1 MRHSERTR
9 VRPGAVLKQRLER
22 SDRVKGITPG
32 TKRGLP
38 DQTGEP
44 PYPRTPA
51 SVIPVL
57 QLTQERRGYISE
69 EDLERVACYTG
80 AAASAVYGV
89 ATFYSQFRL
98 QASGEHTIRVCEGT
112 ACHVLGAGT
121 IVEMLKEKLA
131 VDVGQTTQD
140 GLFTLES
147 VRCLGCC
154 SLAPAMMVDDET
166 FGRLTPDV
174 LDGILAEYREEGA

>member
-1 MRHSERTR
+1 MK
-9 VRPGAVLKQRLER
+9 V
-22 SDRVKGITPG
+22 ITPDTEG
-32 TKRGLP
+32 GVP
-38 DQTGEP
+38 DQTGKL
-44 PYPRTPA
+44 PYPPIPA

-80 AAASAVYGV
+80 APASAVYGV

-98 QASGEHTIRVCEGT
+98 KAPGEHTIRVCEGT
-112 ACHVLGAGT
+112 ACHVLGAGA
-121 IVEMLKEKLA
+121 IVEMLREKLA
-131 VDVGQTTQD
+131 VDIGQTTQD

-154 SLAPAMMVDDET
+154 SLAPAMMIDDET
-166 FGRLTPDV
+166 FGRLTPDA
-174 LDGILAEYREEGA
+174 LDDILANYRREGA